1 MEEPAFFQPSIL
13 PSFHSSTLPYIIAL
27 MRIVLLAVAIFML
40 LPAGLRAADP
50 RELGDGIVLVSR
62 GQYAEAVQM
71 LQPLA
76 AEMGADS
83 VLQYWLG
90 RAYYGQCN
98 YRLAAGCL
106 GLAAERDTTNYDYC
120 SWHARA
126 LRQAGDYP
134 AALRTYADYTARFP
148 ADDRLLVEYAAT
160 RALAG
165 DPAGA
170 RAMLGEFIARRPGSD
185 ALRQLVDALTVQERL
200 EPPLVRAA
208 PNFTLHFTPAER
220 AADRIFAAVEE
231 ARRQVSAATG
241 IEVSGFRVLLFAD
254 GDSYVRYA
262 RVLLPEGRAL
272 HAVAFSSPG
281 LLVLCT
287 PDEWPREQ
295 RSEKMVGNILRHE
308 MAHLAIAQR
317 GHAEGVPLWL
327 NEGLACHFGGWGG
340 LREGLP
346 SARPMS
352 LTELERALLGRDS
365 TPAYAQAHAMAVVM
379 AARLGLPNLL
389 TLLDR
394 LAAGTPLPTAYAE
407 LAGEPFE
414 TLLKE
419 WPQRYRME
427 EPH

>member
-1 MEEPAFFQPSIL
+1 
-13 PSFHSSTLPYIIAL
+13 
-27 MRIVLLAVAIFML
+27 MRIVLLVIAIFVL
-40 LPAGLRAADP
+40 LPAGLRAEDP
-50 RELGDGIVLVSR
+50 RELGEGIVLVSR
-62 GQYAEAVQM
+62 GQYTEAVQL
-71 LQPLA
+71 LQPLV
-76 AEMGADS
+76 EDMGADS

-90 RAYYGQCN
+90 RAYFGRRN

-106 GLAAERDTTNYDYC
+106 GLAVERDTTNYDYC
-120 SWHARA
+120 CWHALA

-134 AALRTYADYTARFP
+134 AALRAYADYSARFP

-165 DPAGA
+165 DLAGA
-170 RAMLGEFIARRPGSD
+170 RAMLGEFLARRPGSD
-185 ALRQLVDALTVQERL
+185 ALRQIVDALAVQERL
-200 EPPLVRAA
+200 EPPLARAA
-208 PNFTLHFTPAER
+208 PNFTLNFTPAER
-220 AADRIFAAVEE
+220 ATDRVFDAVED

-241 IEVSGFRVLLFAD
+241 VEVSGFRVLLFAD
-254 GDSYVRYA
+254 GNSYARYA

-287 PDEWPREQ
+287 PDEWPHEQ
-295 RSEKMVGNILRHE
+295 RNERIVGNILRHE
-308 MAHLAIAQR
+308 MAHLAIMQR
-317 GHAEGVPLWL
+317 GNAEGLPLWL

-340 LREGLP
+340 QREGLP
-346 SARPMS
+346 PARPMS

-365 TPAYAQAHAMAVVM
+365 TPAYAQAHAMAAVM
-379 AARLGLPNLL
+379 AARLGNPNLL

-394 LAAGTPLPTAYAE
+394 LAAGASLPAAYTE
-407 LAGEPFE
+407 LAEEPFE

-419 WPQRYRME
+419 WPQRYRMW